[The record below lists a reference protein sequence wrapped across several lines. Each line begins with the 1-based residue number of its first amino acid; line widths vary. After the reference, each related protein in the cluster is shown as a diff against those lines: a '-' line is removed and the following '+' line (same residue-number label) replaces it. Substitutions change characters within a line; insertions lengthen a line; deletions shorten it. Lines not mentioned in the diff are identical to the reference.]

1 MTLADVK
8 IVGVMGRG
16 DFDRPGAEFLV
27 HVSIGNNRNTTIHQ
41 GQDDFGA
48 D

>member
-16 DFDRPGAEFLV
+16 YFDGAGAEFLV
-27 HVSIGNNRNTTIHQ
+27 HVSISNNRNTTIHQ